1 MFDVIFLRNVL
12 IYFDVPTKTE
22 IVKRVIRQLN
32 PGGFLLSGHS
42 ESLANLDVPL
52 RTVQTAVYTQA

>member
-1 MFDVIFLRNVL
+1 
-12 IYFDVPTKTE
+12 
-22 IVKRVIRQLN
+22 VIRQLN
-32 PGGFLLSGHS
+32 PGGRLMSGHS